1 MSFLGASSNAKLDTC
16 HPDLQRLI
24 RAVAERVNFVVLCGH
39 RSEAEQ
45 REAVATG
52 KSKTPWPKSKHN
64 ATPSLAVDVWPYIP
78 ATGLDWKDIP
88 AGARLMGY
96 INAVADEMGI
106 KIRLGMDWD
115 MDWHSAGKD
124 LGENFYDGPHVE
136 LVL

>member
-1 MSFLGASSNAKLDTC
+1 MSFLGAASNAKLDTC

-24 RAVAERVNFVVLCGH
+24 RRVAERVNFTVLCGH
-39 RSEAEQ
+39 RSREEQ
-45 REAVATG
+45 NEAVVSG
-52 KSKTPWPKSKHN
+52 KSKKAWPNSKHN
-64 ATPSLAVDVWPYIP
+64 SLPSLAVDVWPYFP
-78 ATGLDWKDIP
+78 EGLNWKDIP

>member
-1 MSFLGASSNAKLDTC
+1 MSFLGATSNAKLDTC

-24 RAVAERVNFVVLCGH
+24 RAVAERVNFTILCGH
-39 RSEAEQ
+39 RTKEDQ
-45 REAVATG
+45 DTAVVEG
-52 KSKTPWPKSKHN
+52 KSKTAWPNSKHN
-64 ATPSLAVDVWPYIP
+64 TSPSQAVDIWPYVP
-78 ATGLDWKDIP
+78 EAGLDWKDIP

-96 INAVADEMGI
+96 VNAVADEMGI